1 LCQITYYARNSAL
14 FNTNLEFLESNC
26 GIVNPANYQVKADD
40 TNNQNM
46 KTVIFAGFNGT
57 LSSGEQIMSLSP
69 PSGDTLQYLFD
80 ATAGVQDIPG
90 VTAQTTKQFYDE
102 GVLVLPVIRNLLTED
117 VIILTGHGNE
127 AGVLTYV
134 AFELAREF
142 TTKTFKL
149 YLIGC
154 PKQGDSNY
162 ETLINN
168 LSNLEINLINNENDT
183 MIQAPPSDIA
193 IYSDFRQ
200 IGSVLKSVTFGNSV
214 DLLNFNAILNFLTKN
229 QKFADIVNNNSIL
242 NYRDQF

>member
-1 LCQITYYARNSAL
+1 MKWNNIKIFEDIKLEKSITAPLGIIKITINRPKVRNA
-14 FNTNLEFLESNC
+14 FR
-26 GIVNPANYQVKADD
+26 PQ
-40 TNNQNM
+40 
-46 KTVIFAGFNGT
+46 TVFE
-57 LSSGEQIMSLSP
+57 LKE
-69 PSGDTLQYLFD
+69 
-80 ATAGVQDIPG
+80 
-90 VTAQTTKQFYDE
+90 
-102 GVLVLPVIRNLLTED
+102 
-117 VIILTGHGNE
+117 
-127 AGVLTYV
+127 

-214 DLLNFNAILNFLTKN
+214 DLLNFNAILNFLTN
-229 QKFADIVNNNSIL
+229 PTHHHF
-242 NYRDQF
+242 F